1 MSYELRANFMLN
13 IILIGYRCSG
23 KTAVGKSLAK
33 KTGRPFVDTDEMLM
47 KKSGRTVEEIVQK
60 DGWEVFRKMERD
72 TIRVVCQRNRQVIAT
87 GGGAVLDPENV
98 RVMKKSGKVVWLKA
112 TPETIRMRMT
122 RDEETDALRP
132 ALTEKGL
139 YDEISDVLRA
149 RVSSY
154 ESAMDFS
161 IDTNH
166 RRIVEI
172 VDEIIRIADFT
183 GEG

>member
-1 MSYELRANFMLN
+1 
-13 IILIGYRCSG
+13 
-23 KTAVGKSLAK
+23 
-33 KTGRPFVDTDEMLM
+33 
-47 KKSGRTVEEIVQK
+47 
-60 DGWEVFRKMERD
+60 MERD

-149 RVSSY
+149 RVSFY